1 MFEVKKVIGSL
12 LMPLP
17 LTLLLLALAL
27 LFIAKTH
34 RKSYLLS
41 WLLLLSL
48 WAISTP
54 FVADK
59 LISPAEAK
67 LRPFPI
73 HQHQDVDYILVLG
86 CGLSANDRL
95 TANLQLSGCALS
107 RLTEGLRLS
116 HQYPKAFL
124 IVSGAGHNKTTIS
137 RLMADTAIAL
147 GAPANK
153 IIQNPKARDTADEAL
168 LLASRLVDSE
178 VALVTS
184 ASHMARAQDL
194 FAAQGVD
201 TIAAPVQFY
210 SFTNA
215 PGYQR
220 FIARASV
227 LQAVTTYA
235 HEVLGLQWIALRR
248 LIDPQAI

>member
-41 WLLLLSL
+41 WVLMISL
-48 WAISTP
+48 WAFSTP

-59 LISPAEAK
+59 LISPTEAK
-67 LRPFPI
+67 LHPFPI

-86 CGLSANDRL
+86 CGLNPNDRL

-116 HQYPKAFL
+116 HHYPKAYL
-124 IVSGAGHNKTTIS
+124 IVSGAGRGKTTSS
-137 RLMADTAIAL
+137 RLMANTAIAL
-147 GAPANK
+147 GTPASK
-153 IIQNPKARDTADEAL
+153 IMQNPKARDTADEAL
-168 LLASRLVDSE
+168 LLASKLVDSK

-184 ASHMARAQDL
+184 ASHMRRAQDL
-194 FAAQGVD
+194 FAAQGID

-210 SFTNA
+210 GFTNT
-215 PGYQR
+215 PGYKR
-220 FIARASV
+220 FIASAHV
-227 LQAVTTYA
+227 LKAVTTYA
-235 HEVLGLQWIALRR
+235 HEVLGRQWIALRR
-248 LIDPQAI
+248 MIDPQSI

>member
-1 MFEVKKVIGSL
+1 MFEIKKVIGSL

-27 LFIAKTH
+27 LFIAKTN
-34 RKSYLLS
+34 RTSYMLS
-41 WLLLLSL
+41 WLFTLCL
-48 WAISTP
+48 WAVSTP

-67 LRPFPI
+67 LRPFAI
-73 HQHQDVDYILVLG
+73 KKHQEVDYIVVLG
-86 CGLSANDRL
+86 CGLSPNARL
-95 TANLQLSGCALS
+95 TANMQLSGCALS

-116 HQYPKAFL
+116 RQYPRAYL
-124 IVSGAGHNKTTIS
+124 IVSGAGYNKTTS
-137 RLMADTAIAL
+137 SKLMADTAIAL
-147 GAPANK
+147 GTPANK

-168 LLASRLVDSE
+168 LLATKLVDSK

-194 FAAQGVD
+194 FAAQGID

-210 SFTNA
+210 SFTNS
-215 PGYQR
+215 PEYRR
-220 FIARASV
+220 FIASADV
-227 LQAVTTYA
+227 LKAVTTYA
-235 HEVLGLQWIALRR
+235 HEVLGQQWIALRR
-248 LIDPQAI
+248 MIDPQAL